1 MHYVGTLTDGTKFD
15 SSRDRGDPFEFDL
28 GMGESVCVCW
38 GGVWGGVVGGW
49 GCGGGVGGGKRSEA
63 WVSGEGRRGRCA
75 SVMPLGISNAAG
87 PAKLARFACV
97 RASLPCLLP
106 ALPPVVR

>member
-38 GGVWGGVVGGW
+38 GGVGCGVVGGC
-49 GCGGGVGGGKRSEA
+49 GCG
-63 WVSGEGRRGRCA
+63 GRRGRCA